1 MLSSIPE
8 PRPEP
13 TTSIEQADQKAR
25 EVAYGVR
32 NGDDAVRL
40 TKEGSDEAPGCALW
54 CLVGLLG

>member
-40 TKEGSDEAPGCALW
+40 TKEGSDEAPGCALCW
-54 CLVGLLG
+54 H